1 MNNIHIPISPGEL
14 LDKLTILQIKSENI
28 TDASKLANV
37 NIERTALQSVADKH
51 IPNTPALQNMTA
63 ALLAVNKLLWTIE
76 DDIRSCESQNEF
88 GDKFIS
94 LARAVYT
101 NNDKRAEIKKQINQ
115 TMGST
120 LTEEKSYM
128 GFNKV

>member
-37 NIERTALQSVADKH
+37 NIERTALQSVADKY
-51 IPNTPALQNMTA
+51 IPNTPALQSMTA
-63 ALLAVNKLLWTIE
+63 ALLAVNKLLWAIE
-76 DDIRSCESQNEF
+76 DDIRNCEREKDF
-88 GDKFIS
+88 GDGFIS

-101 NNDKRAEIKKQINQ
+101 NNDRRAEIKKQINL
-115 TMGST
+115 TTGST
-120 LTEEKSYM
+120 LTEEKSYI
-128 GFNKV
+128 GF